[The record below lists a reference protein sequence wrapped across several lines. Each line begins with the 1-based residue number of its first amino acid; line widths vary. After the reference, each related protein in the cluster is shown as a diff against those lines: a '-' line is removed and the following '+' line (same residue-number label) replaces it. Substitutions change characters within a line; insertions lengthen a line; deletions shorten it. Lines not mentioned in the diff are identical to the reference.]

1 MGMPAQAQQNRMA
14 AIDGLRAIA
23 VLMVVAFH
31 YLGRWPNDYTG
42 LTFAPMFG
50 FGWLGVDL
58 FFVIS
63 GYCIAMTAE
72 RTESL
77 AAFWGRRF
85 GRIYP
90 AYVAGVFL
98 TFALVSY
105 FGLPDKGVTIVQA
118 LGNLVFLN
126 AVAVPPVDG
135 VYWSLIVELKF
146 YFIYGFLLC
155 ISRRPSIILGG
166 MAGLFVLGLGLRLV
180 GIDHFDRII
189 RPEHIILFLI
199 GAALFFAHAQN
210 SGVQQRPYYLLAVC
224 AYLASF
230 GTGAYDTVVPY
241 AAVTLLAGMVV
252 IATRRLP
259 FLSILWPVGLISYS
273 WYLLHQ
279 NIGLLIIRALTS
291 AGFADAL
298 AVSGAVA
305 GTLVLSVM
313 LYFVFENRSVRKQA
327 NQLFEKFFSILKL
340 NRLADQS
347 A

>member
-1 MGMPAQAQQNRMA
+1 MPGQPNENRMA

-42 LTFAPMFG
+42 LSIAPMFE

-63 GYCIAMTAE
+63 GYCIAMTAQ
-72 RTESL
+72 RTGSL
-77 AAFWGRRF
+77 ATFWGRRF
-85 GRIYP
+85 GRLYP
-90 AYVAGVFL
+90 AYVAGVLL
-98 TFALVSY
+98 TFVLVSS
-105 FGLPDKGVTIVQA
+105 FGLPGKEVTLLQA
-118 LGNLVFLN
+118 LGNLLFLN
-126 AVAVPPVDG
+126 AVGFPPVDG

-146 YFIYGFLLC
+146 YFIYGVLLC
-155 ISRRPSIILGG
+155 ISRRPWIILGA
-166 MAGLFVLGLGLRLV
+166 MVGLFLLGLGLRLI

-199 GAALFFAHAQN
+199 GAALFFAHARN
-210 SGVQQRPYYLLAVC
+210 SGSQQRPYYLLVAC

-230 GTGAYDTVVPY
+230 ATGAYDAVVPY
-241 AAVTLLAGMVV
+241 AALILLAGIIV

-259 FLSILWPVGLISYS
+259 VLSILWPVGLISYS

-279 NIGLLIIRALTS
+279 NIGLLIMRAMTG
-291 AGFADAL
+291 AGLADWLAIGAAL
-298 AVSGAVA
+298 I
-305 GTLVLSVM
+305 GTLSLSVM
-313 LYFVFENRSVRKQA
+313 LYVAFENRTIRKQA
-327 NQLFEKFFSILKL
+327 NQSFEKIFGILKL
-340 NRLADQS
+340 NRLARQS

>member
-1 MGMPAQAQQNRMA
+1 MNMPAQTQQSRMA

-42 LTFAPMFG
+42 LSFAPMFE

-72 RTESL
+72 RAGSL
-77 AAFWGRRF
+77 ATFWGRRF

-90 AYVAGVFL
+90 AYAAGVVL
-98 TFALVSY
+98 TFTLVSY
-105 FGLPDKGVTIVQA
+105 FGLPGKEVTIVQA
-118 LGNLVFLN
+118 LGNLLFLN
-126 AVAVPPVDG
+126 AAIMPPVDG

-146 YFIYGFLLC
+146 YFIYGFLLS

-166 MAGLFVLGLGLRLV
+166 MVGLFVIGLGLRLV

-199 GAALFFAHAQN
+199 GAALFFAHTRDLGA
-210 SGVQQRPYYLLAVC
+210 QQRPYYLLAVL
-224 AYLASF
+224 AYLVSF
-230 GTGAYDTVVPY
+230 TTGAYDAVVPY
-241 AAVTLLAGMVV
+241 AAVTLLVGIVV

-259 FLSILWPVGLISYS
+259 ILSTFWPVGLISYS

-279 NIGLLIIRALTS
+279 NIGLVIIRAATN
-291 AGFADAL
+291 AGFGDAL
-298 AVSGAVA
+298 AVACAVA
-305 GTLVLSVM
+305 GTLALSVG
-313 LYFVFENRSVRKQA
+313 LYFAFENRTIRKAA
-327 NQLFEKFFSILKL
+327 NQLFEKIFAILKL
-340 NRLADQS
+340 NRLAKQP

>member
-1 MGMPAQAQQNRMA
+1 MPVQTQQNRMA

-31 YLGRWPNDYTG
+31 YFGRWPNDYTG
-42 LTFAPMFG
+42 LSFAPMFE

-72 RTESL
+72 RTGSL
-77 AAFWGRRF
+77 ATFWGRRF

-105 FGLPDKGVTIVQA
+105 FGLPGKEVTLLQA
-118 LGNLVFLN
+118 LGNLLFLN
-126 AVAVPPVDG
+126 AIALPPVDG

-146 YFIYGFLLC
+146 YFIYGCLLC
-155 ISRRPSIILGG
+155 ISRRPSIILAG
-166 MAGLFVLGLGLRLV
+166 MVGLFMFGLGLRWV

-189 RPEHIILFLI
+189 RPEHIVLFLI
-199 GAALFFAHAQN
+199 GAALFFAHTRN
-210 SGVQQRPYYLLAVC
+210 SVAQQRPYYVLAVL

-230 GTGAYDTVVPY
+230 ATGAYDAVVPY
-241 AAVTLLAGMVV
+241 AAVTLLVGIIV

-259 FLSILWPVGLISYS
+259 VLHLLWPVGLISYS

-279 NIGLLIIRALTS
+279 NIGLVIIRAATDAGFGDAFAITS
-291 AGFADAL
+291 A
-298 AVSGAVA
+298 VI
-305 GTLVLSVM
+305 GTLVLSVA
-313 LYFVFENRSVRKQA
+313 LYFAFENRTIRKAA
-327 NQLFEKFFSILKL
+327 NQLFEKIFGVLKL
-340 NRLADQS
+340 NRLAKQP

>member
-1 MGMPAQAQQNRMA
+1 MPVQTHQNRMA

-42 LTFAPMFG
+42 LSFAPMFE

-72 RTESL
+72 RTGSL
-77 AAFWGRRF
+77 ATFWGRRF
-85 GRIYP
+85 GRLYP

-105 FGLPDKGVTIVQA
+105 FGLPGKEVTVLQA
-118 LGNLVFLN
+118 LGNLLFLN
-126 AVAVPPVDG
+126 AVAMPPVDG

-166 MAGLFVLGLGLRLV
+166 MVGLFLLGLGLRLV

-199 GAALFFAHAQN
+199 GAALFFAHTQN
-210 SGVQQRPYYLLAVC
+210 SGAQQRPYYLLAVC

-230 GTGAYDTVVPY
+230 TTGAYDAVVPY
-241 AAVTLLAGMVV
+241 AAVTLLVGIIV

-259 FLSILWPVGLISYS
+259 VLSILWPVGLISYS

-279 NIGLLIIRALTS
+279 NIGLLIIRAATN
-291 AGFADAL
+291 AGFGDAL
-298 AVSGAVA
+298 AVASAVT
-305 GTLVLSVM
+305 GTLALSMM
-313 LYFVFENRSVRKQA
+313 LYFVFENRTMRKRA
-327 NQLFEKFFSILKL
+327 NQLFEKIFSILKL
-340 NRLADQS
+340 NRLAKQP

>member
-1 MGMPAQAQQNRMA
+1 MPGQPAQNRMA

-42 LTFAPMFG
+42 LSIEPMFQ

-63 GYCIAMTAE
+63 GYCIAMTAS
-72 RTESL
+72 RAGSL
-77 AAFWGRRF
+77 ATFWGRRF

-90 AYVAGVFL
+90 AYIGGVVL
-98 TFALVSY
+98 TFVLVSS
-105 FGLPDKGVTIVQA
+105 FGLPGKEVSAVQA
-118 LGNLVFLN
+118 AGNLVFLN
-126 AVAVPPVDG
+126 AVLFPPVDG

-146 YFIYGFLLC
+146 YFIYGLLLC
-155 ISRRPSIILGG
+155 VSRQPTIILGG

-199 GAALFFAHAQN
+199 GAALFFAHAQK
-210 SGVQQRPYYLLAVC
+210 SVAQQRPFYLLAGG
-224 AYLASF
+224 AFFASF
-230 GTGAYDTVVPY
+230 ATGVYDAVLPY
-241 AAVTLLAGMVV
+241 AAVTLLAGIVV

-259 FLSILWPVGLISYS
+259 VLSALWPIGLVSYS

-279 NIGLLIIRALTS
+279 NIGLLIIRALTD

-298 AVSGAVA
+298 AVAGAVT
-305 GTLVLSVM
+305 GTFILSVM
-313 LYFVFENRSVRKQA
+313 LYFVFENRTIRKKA
-327 NQLFEKFFSILKL
+327 NQLFEKIFSLLKL
-340 NRLADQS
+340 NRLANQS